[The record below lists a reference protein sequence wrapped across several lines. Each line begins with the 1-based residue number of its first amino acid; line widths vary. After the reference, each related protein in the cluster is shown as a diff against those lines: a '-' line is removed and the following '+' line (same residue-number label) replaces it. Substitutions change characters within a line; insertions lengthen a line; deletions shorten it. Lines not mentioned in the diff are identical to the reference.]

1 MTDMKTAIITDSN
14 SGISPEKGKKLGV
27 FVVPMPIIIDDATYF
42 ENVDITR
49 GEFFEAQASGKN
61 VSSSQPSPGDVT
73 QIWDEVLNSGFDE
86 ILYIPMS
93 SKLSGSCNTAVM
105 LAEDYDGKV
114 QVADIRRVS
123 ANMRDAVVKA
133 KKMSDRGVRA
143 SEIREK
149 LESETMDTIVYVM
162 VDTFEYLKKGG
173 RISPA
178 KAAVGSILN
187 IKPVLSIYDGGLD
200 VWKKCR
206 GLKKAKASMISGI
219 RDFISEKYP
228 DIPESR
234 LSIGTAGSLT
244 DEREAKEWY
253 KAVKNEFP
261 QAHTFYN
268 DLSMSLCCHIG
279 PNAMGISVC
288 CME

>member
-73 QIWDEVLNSGFDE
+73 QIWDEVLDSGFDE

-114 QVADIRRVS
+114 QVADVRRVS

-143 SEIREK
+143 SEIKEK
-149 LESETMDTIVYVM
+149 LERETMDTIVYVM

-206 GLKKAKASMISGI
+206 GLKKAKAGMISGI

-253 KAVKNEFP
+253 KTVKNEFP

-279 PNAMGISVC
+279 PNAMGISVS

>member
-1 MTDMKTAIITDSN
+1 MKTAIITDSN

>member
-1 MTDMKTAIITDSN
+1 MKTAIITDSN

-105 LAEDYDGKV
+105 LAEDYDGKG